1 MTVLVLREKPGH
13 SYHAYPKPF
22 VQAWTSWCSEHVAI
36 GWCRCAIRKAQ
47 NLYDVDKF
55 KRAGIDNGIVR
66 TIDQACGAQ
75 SPADPTGQ
83 SG

>member
-1 MTVLVLREKPGH
+1 MAPTRRAIAASLSARR
-13 SYHAYPKPF
+13 
-22 VQAWTSWCSEHVAI
+22 SEHVAI

-47 NLYDVDKF
+47 TLYDVDKF
-55 KRAGIDNGIVR
+55 KRAGIDSDIVR